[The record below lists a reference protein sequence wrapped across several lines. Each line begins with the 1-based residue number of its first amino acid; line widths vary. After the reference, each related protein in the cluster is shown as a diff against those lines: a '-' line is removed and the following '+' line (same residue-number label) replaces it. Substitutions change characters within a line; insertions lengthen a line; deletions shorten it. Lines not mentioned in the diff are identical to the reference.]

1 MTALLAAGAL
11 ACGVA
16 PAHAAPPVL
25 LGVLPA
31 GTSVSDL
38 ARVNGMAVGVMSTGI
53 GEVPAEQ
60 TYLDVSQGNRVNEAL
75 YDEALPPLR
84 NAFLRVPRWSQIVQR
99 ADAAPAAIVPGL
111 LGSTLLDAGIRPEP
125 VPSAGA
131 AAIMVADRSGVIG
144 RVVGG
149 PVGVGVFSA
158 GIDGLSK
165 LARVEPAGGLTIAFA
180 EPARGRD
187 LVPIG
192 IAGSGFR
199 GNLTSDSTRTDGYV
213 LSTDIAPTILERF
226 GLSVPDE
233 MDGEPIRSEGAA
245 DAVAVSDLADRIA
258 AIPDRREPVLIA
270 CLGAWILVALAVN
283 RIVLGLRRAAMAWLA
298 LAFAYMPLMLLVGAW
313 LEPSA
318 VAEGLLVG
326 LGAAGLAALTVR
338 FAWGW
343 RGLAI
348 ACAITVVAYAIDV
361 IAGSGVTRLSLLG
374 PNPIFGARFFG
385 IGNELVALFAV
396 MVPVGVAA
404 GLSAD
409 SGWGRGVSRRG
420 SVAAFLIAGAAGAI
434 VFGAGRW
441 GADVGAAIVLPV
453 AAVVASATV
462 PADFVRFAPYTGVK
476 RTIPSWR
483 WLLAAVAAP
492 FIAVFLLALIDL
504 VSGGNSHLT
513 HSVIDAGGSGE
524 LADVAERRLR
534 LSAHDFAH
542 AAGKP
547 LFWIVVVGIAVGA
560 VRWRRI
566 DDWVQPT
573 PIARAGLIG
582 ACAAVGVG
590 VLVNDSGAT
599 FLVLGALALGAFL
612 AYAWS
617 QAEEIRSSSRNRR
630 GIGG

>member
-1 MTALLAAGAL
+1 
-11 ACGVA
+11 
-16 PAHAAPPVL
+16 
-25 LGVLPA
+25 
-31 GTSVSDL
+31 
-38 ARVNGMAVGVMSTGI
+38 
-53 GEVPAEQ
+53 
-60 TYLDVSQGNRVNEAL
+60 
-75 YDEALPPLR
+75 
-84 NAFLRVPRWSQIVQR
+84 
-99 ADAAPAAIVPGL
+99 
-111 LGSTLLDAGIRPEP
+111 
-125 VPSAGA
+125 
-131 AAIMVADRSGVIG
+131 
-144 RVVGG
+144 
-149 PVGVGVFSA
+149 
-158 GIDGLSK
+158 
-165 LARVEPAGGLTIAFA
+165 
-180 EPARGRD
+180 
-187 LVPIG
+187 
-192 IAGSGFR
+192 
-199 GNLTSDSTRTDGYV
+199 
-213 LSTDIAPTILERF
+213 
-226 GLSVPDE
+226 
-233 MDGEPIRSEGAA
+233 
-245 DAVAVSDLADRIA
+245 
-258 AIPDRREPVLIA
+258 VLIA
-270 CLGAWILVALAVN
+270 CLGAWILVALVVN
-283 RIVLGLRRAAMAWLA
+283 RVVLGLRRAAMAWLA

-348 ACAITVVAYAIDV
+348 ASAITVVAYAIDV
-361 IAGSGVTRLSLLG
+361 IAGSGLTRLSLLG
-374 PNPIFGARFFG
+374 PNPVFGARFFG
-385 IGNELVALFAV
+385 IGNELEALFAV

-404 GLSAD
+404 GLSAY
-409 SGWGRGVSRRG
+409 SGWGRGVSQGG

-453 AAVVASATV
+453 AAVVASAMV
-462 PADFVRFAPYTGVK
+462 PADFVRVALYTGVK
-476 RTIPSWR
+476 RTKPPWR

-492 FIAVFLLALIDL
+492 FMAVFLLALIDL

-513 HSVIDAGGSGE
+513 RSVIDAGGSGE

-534 LSAHDFAH
+534 LSAHDFAQ
-542 AAGKP
+542 AAGQP
-547 LFWIVVVGIAVGA
+547 LFWIVVAGIAFAA

-566 DDWVQPT
+566 DDWLEAA

-630 GIGG
+630 GTGG